1 MGRLLIAAF
10 LMLVA
15 GDNAIADDQGPASA
29 PPSQLQTDP
38 SNEPSQSLMLACSG
52 LLTIT
57 GGPKSGKS
65 GVSHVSVILYPN
77 SDNVFSSLFD
87 VALPITGLE
96 GDDLLF
102 ARTWE
107 NDGIKYRADG
117 AIGINGDGAV
127 FNEIFVQNDVVV
139 TISFWYLHCKEGT
152 VPPPVDLTP
161 APPPLFVPMTPSARR
176 QSTSFSP

>member
-1 MGRLLIAAF
+1 MRKLLIAAM

-15 GDNAIADDQGPASA
+15 GDSAIADDQGPASA
-29 PPSQLQTDP
+29 PPSQLQINP

-65 GVSHVSVILYPN
+65 AVSNVSVILYSN
-77 SDNVFSSLFD
+77 SPNVFSSLFD
-87 VALPITGLE
+87 VALPVTGRE

-102 ARTWE
+102 DTKWE
-107 NDGIKYRADG
+107 NDGIIYRIAG
-117 AIGINGDGAV
+117 AIDVNGRGAV

-139 TISFWYLHCKEGT
+139 KISFWYLHCKEGA

-161 APPPLFVPMTPSARR
+161 ARPPLIVPMTPPS
-176 QSTSFSP
+176 